1 MAVRE
6 SCQLQGLPKSVFEL
20 STFLFKELPAGRT
33 VSISEE
39 TVTQQ
44 VDTGT
49 HRHIE
54 AKHPYTLNSHDNKK
68 ECI

>member
-1 MAVRE
+1 
-6 SCQLQGLPKSVFEL
+6 L